1 MQRISNFLMI
11 NLYSWSERQVYFF
24 MKLLYIDDNR
34 ILIDSVKKL
43 LDKNY
48 IVDFASTGYDGLQ
61 FARSVH
67 YDLILLDL
75 GLPDINGFHVCREL
89 RKAKI
94 SAPIMILSV
103 QKDPETSVK
112 LLNCGADD
120 YLTKPF
126 NSAVLQAR
134 IAAILRRSSDMNE
147 EKIIEIDTLIINVS
161 RREVQRCGTIID
173 LRRKEFD
180 ILEYL
185 AVNHG
190 RVLTRAMILDHVWEA
205 GTEGWNNTVDV
216 HIKYLRDKV
225 DRPFGKPLIKTAYGV
240 GYMIDDKI

>member
-1 MQRISNFLMI
+1 
-11 NLYSWSERQVYFF
+11 

-43 LDKNY
+43 LNTTY
-48 IVDFASTGYDGLQ
+48 TVDYAITGREGIEN
-61 FARSVH
+61 ARTIK
-67 YDLILLDL
+67 YNLILLDL
-75 GLPDINGFHVCREL
+75 GLPDMDGFEVCREL
-89 RKAKI
+89 RSANI
-94 SAPIMILSV
+94 TAPIVILTV

-120 YLTKPF
+120 YITKPF
-126 NSAVLQAR
+126 NSEALKAR
-134 IAAILRRSSDMNE
+134 VAALLRRSQEMDE
-147 EKIIEIDTLIINVS
+147 EKIITVNDLTVNVT
-161 RREVQRCGTIID
+161 RREVWRADVNIP

-185 AVNHG
+185 ITNHG
-190 RVLTRAMILDHVWEA
+190 RVLTRTMILDHVWEA

-240 GYMIDDKI
+240 GYMVDDRI